1 MNKQEAIEKIKKLK
15 MAFAT
20 KLARSE
26 KKSLSL
32 TSGATVVELQDVIDI
47 INQIDE
53 PEKPVIPQF
62 VAEHIE
68 YHKRLNSPMG
78 DIFNRHFDDKRVEV
92 WFREAP
98 NAYDNLG
105 KAWLFGYEVEKE
117 PIYVIRSKGTT
128 NKYGAQQRLCHSGE
142 KGNYFWCGEF
152 SKFKHKFTRKE
163 LEQAGFGWVFDCEG
177 VEVREV
183 K

>member
-1 MNKQEAIEKIKKLK
+1 MNKQEAIEQIKKLK

-32 TSGATVVELQDVIDI
+32 TSGATVVELQDVIGI

-68 YHKRLNSPMG
+68 YHKSMNSPMG
-78 DIFNRHFDDKRVEV
+78 DIFNRHFIDDKRVEV
-92 WFREAP
+92 WLRETL

-117 PIYVIRSKGTT
+117 KRYTARLKVVTIKKAGYLNGH
-128 NKYGAQQRLCHSGE
+128 NKNDSITIDTSYTAGGQYQV
-142 KGNYFWCGEF
+142 Y
-152 SKFKHKFTRKE
+152 FTRSE
-163 LEQAGFGWVFDCEG
+163 LEELG
-177 VEVREV
+177 VWDNPAFEIKEAE
-183 K
+183 